1 MSKFLIQ
8 ASYTPDGLKGLQ
20 KEKASGRL
28 AAVNQAAKAAGGS
41 VESFHFA
48 FGEVDVVLIL
58 DLPDAAAA
66 AALSIAISATGL
78 VRLRTTPLF
87 TVAEMDAALSKEAT
101 YRAPGH

>member
-8 ASYTPDGLKGLQ
+8 ASYTAEGIKGLQ
-20 KEKASGRL
+20 KDKASGRL
-28 AAVNQAAKAAGGS
+28 AAVTQAVQSAGGS
-41 VESFHFA
+41 VDSFHFA
-48 FGEVDVVLIL
+48 FGDVDAILIL

-66 AALSIAISATGL
+66 AALSMAISATGL

-87 TVAEMDAALSKEAT
+87 TVAEMDAALGREAT